1 MAKTASDLTA
11 EKVYKLARRLNE
23 KERGSLVD
31 KLVMDAFDKT
41 VKKFREN
48 IKKQKLTAK
57 QINTIVEEA
66 RSEYYEKSGH

>member
-11 EKVYKLARRLNE
+11 EKVYKLVRRLNE

-31 KLVMDAFDKT
+31 KLITDAFDKT
-41 VKKFREN
+41 VKNFREN

-57 QINTIVEEA
+57 QINKIVEEA
-66 RSEYYEKSGH
+66 RREYYEKSGR